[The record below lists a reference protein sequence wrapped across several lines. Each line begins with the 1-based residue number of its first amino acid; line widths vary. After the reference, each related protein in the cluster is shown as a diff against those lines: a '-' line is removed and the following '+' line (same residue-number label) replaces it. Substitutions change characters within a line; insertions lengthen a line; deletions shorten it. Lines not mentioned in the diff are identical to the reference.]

1 MMSFR
6 LLSSTTTLGLVALFT
21 ACSDPGTNLPGTGG
35 TGAGAS
41 GGTGAGASG
50 GTGAGA
56 SGGTAGGSAGGA
68 GGTAG
73 AGTGGTTGGT
83 AGSTGGG
90 GAGGSGGGASGP
102 VSPTEASGVYTWS
115 YGDVVF
121 AVNAMVAG
129 RVVTYTKGGVSALD
143 ATSPHATNYGSTFW
157 VSPQTWAWP
166 PAPAMDSA
174 PYTAT
179 LEGTTLVLQGPA
191 LTSPAVS
198 IGKRFSVDATCD
210 CVEIVYSIKNESTA
224 ALKVAPWEI
233 TRVDSGGITFFP
245 APAAVHK
252 TEGGMTVT
260 YDATNQIT
268 WFDWA
273 AQASDK
279 DPQKIYQ
286 DGTTWVAH
294 AQAPSQGSLLLVK
307 TFEDVPASAQVPDPP
322 RAEGQIEVYTNG
334 TAAAS
339 TYVEVENQGAYVE
352 LAAGA
357 SLTYPVKWYLRTIP
371 STVTVASGDMTLYTF
386 AAGVASGVAPLAG
399 P

>member
-6 LLSSTTTLGLVALFT
+6 LLSSTTTLGLLALFT
-21 ACSDPGTNLPGTGG
+21 ACSDPGTNNPGTGG
-35 TGAGAS
+35 SGAGAS
-41 GGTGAGASG
+41 GGTG
-50 GTGAGA
+50 
-56 SGGTAGGSAGGA
+56 SGGTAGSGAGAGSGGTTAGTSGAGGSAG
-68 GGTAG
+68 AG
-73 AGTGGTTGGT
+73 AGGTTGGS

-102 VSPTEASGVYTWS
+102 VTPTEASGVYTWT

-143 ATSPHATNYGSTFW
+143 ATMPHATNYGSTFW

-166 PAPAMDSA
+166 PAAAMDSA

-179 LEGTTLVLQGPA
+179 LEGATLVLQGPA

-198 IGKRFSVDATCD
+198 IGKRFTVDATCD
-210 CVEIVYSIKNESTA
+210 CVDIVYSIKNESAA

-233 TRVDSGGITFFP
+233 TRVDGGGITFFP

-252 TEGGMTVT
+252 TEGAMVVT

-268 WFDWA
+268 WFDHA
-273 AQASDK
+273 AQAKAGD
-279 DPQKIYQ
+279 QKIYQ

-294 AQAPSQGSLLLVK
+294 AQAPAQGSLLLVK
-307 TFEDVPASAQVPDPP
+307 AFEDVPASAQVPDPP
-322 RAEGQIEVYTNG
+322 RAEGQIEIYTNG
-334 TAAAS
+334 TGATA
-339 TYVEVENQGAYVE
+339 YVEVENQGAYVE

-386 AAGVASGVAPLAG
+386 AAGVGSGITPF
-399 P
+399 